1 MHADSKDPGFK
12 ALSNADALKH
22 KREESSFLALVQN
35 APFGIYVV
43 DSRFCLLAINKG
55 AEPAFREIDPVIGRD
70 FAEIVR
76 ILWPE
81 PFATEVI
88 ERFRHTLATGE
99 SYVAPRLVAARQNVE
114 RVESYDWQIQRLT
127 LPDGTFG
134 VVCYYYDLTAV
145 LQAEAALRESEE
157 RLRQAD
163 RLKDEFLATLAHELR
178 NPLVPIRTGL
188 ETIRQLGDT
197 TAAVTE
203 VRAMMERQLSH
214 MVHLIDDLLDVS
226 RITTGTIH
234 LHRQPSSLERLLRMA
249 IEAHQAQIAAGRMA
263 VSLDLPRE
271 SVVINVDPTRFV
283 QVISNLLDNAVKYTD
298 AGGQIRISA
307 KLTSNGGDAKILALT
322 MSDSGSGI
330 SEALLPR
337 LFEPFTRGD
346 TENRRAH
353 GLGIGLALARRLIE
367 MHGGSIEAQSEGRGC
382 GSEFTI
388 RLPLTDVSTETSV
401 ETSPEI
407 RRIGRRIV
415 VIDDDADVAKSIARL
430 VSALGGES
438 RVAHNGEDGLALVRD
453 FQPDVVLLD
462 IGMSRMDGIE
472 TCGRIRKEFGR
483 TVLVVAMTG
492 WGREQDKQA
501 AFRAGFDLHLTKPPD
516 PKALV
521 RLLAGD

>member
-1 MHADSKDPGFK
+1 MHADPKDPGFK
-12 ALSNADALKH
+12 ALSSADALKRQ
-22 KREESSFLALVQN
+22 REESSFLALVEN
-35 APFGIYVV
+35 APFGTYVV
-43 DSRFCLLAINKG
+43 DSRFCLLAINRG

-81 PFATEVI
+81 PFATEAI

-99 SYVAPRLVAARQNVE
+99 PYVAPRLVATRHNVD

-145 LQAEAALRESEE
+145 HQAEAALRESEE

-163 RLKDEFLATLAHELR
+163 RRKDEFLATLAHELR

-197 TAAVTE
+197 TAAVGE
-203 VRAMMERQLSH
+203 VLAMMERQLSH
-214 MVHLIDDLLDVS
+214 MVHLIDDLIDVS

-234 LHRQPSSLERLLRMA
+234 LQRQPSSLETLLRMA
-249 IEAHQAQIAAGRMA
+249 IEAHQAQIDAGQIA
-263 VSLDLPRE
+263 VSLDLPPE
-271 SVVINVDPTRFV
+271 SVVIDVDPTRFV
-283 QVISNLLDNAVKYTD
+283 QVISNLLDNAVKFTD
-298 AGGQIRISA
+298 AGGQIRMSA
-307 KLTSNGGDAKILALT
+307 KLTTNGGGSKILTLT
-322 MSDSGSGI
+322 LSDSGAGI
-330 SEALLPR
+330 SQVLLPH

-346 TENRRAH
+346 TDTRRAQ

-367 MHGGSIEAQSEGRGC
+367 MHGGSIEAQSDGRGC

-388 RLPLTDVSTETSV
+388 RLPVTDALAGISV
-401 ETSPEI
+401 ETPPEI
-407 RRIGRRIV
+407 RRISRRVV
-415 VIDDDADVAKSIARL
+415 VIDDDTDVAKSIARL
-430 VSALGGES
+430 VSALGGEA
-438 RVAHNGEDGLALVRD
+438 RVAHSGEDGLALVRD
-453 FQPDVVLLD
+453 FRPDVVLLD
-462 IGMSRMDGIE
+462 IGMSRRDGIE
-472 TCGRIRKEFGR
+472 TCRRIRKEFGS
-483 TVLVVAMTG
+483 TVFVAAMTG

-501 AFRAGFDLHLTKPPD
+501 ALRAGFDVHLTKPPD
-516 PKALV
+516 AKALV

>member
-1 MHADSKDPGFK
+1 MHAESKDPGFK
-12 ALSNADALKH
+12 ALSSADALKRQ
-22 KREESSFLALVQN
+22 REESSFLALVQN

-43 DSRFCLLAINKG
+43 DSRFCLLAINRG
-55 AEPAFREIDPVIGRD
+55 AEAAFREIDPLIGRD
-70 FAEIVR
+70 FSEIVR

-81 PFATEVI
+81 PFATEAI
-88 ERFRHTLATGE
+88 ERFRHTLASGE
-99 SYVAPRLVAARQNVE
+99 PYVAPRLVETRHNVD

-127 LPDGTFG
+127 LPDGTLG
-134 VVCYYYDLTAV
+134 VVCYYYDLTAIH
-145 LQAEAALRESEE
+145 QAEAALRESEE
-157 RLRQAD
+157 RLREAD

-197 TAAVTE
+197 PDAVAE
-203 VRAMMERQLSH
+203 VRAMMERQVSH
-214 MVHLIDDLLDVS
+214 MVRLIDDLLDVS

-234 LHRQPSSLERLLRMA
+234 LQRQPSSLETLLRMA
-249 IEAHQAQIAAGRMA
+249 IEAHQAQMDAGRIA
-263 VSLDLPRE
+263 FSLDLPEE
-271 SVVINVDPTRFV
+271 SVVIDVDPTRFV

-307 KLTSNGGDAKILALT
+307 KLTSNGGAAKALT
-322 MSDSGSGI
+322 LTLSDSGVGI
-330 SEALLPR
+330 SEASLPQ

-346 TENRRAH
+346 AETRRAH

-367 MHGGSIEAQSEGRGC
+367 MHGGSIEARSEGRGS

-388 RLPLTDVSTETSV
+388 RLPVTDASAGTSV
-401 ETSPEI
+401 ESSPEV
-407 RRIGRRIV
+407 RRINRRIV

-453 FQPDVVLLD
+453 FRPDVVLLD
-462 IGMSRMDGIE
+462 IGMPKMDGIE
-472 TCGRIRKEFGR
+472 TCRRIRKEFGS
-483 TVLVVAMTG
+483 TILVAAMTG

-501 AFRAGFDLHLTKPPD
+501 AFRAGFDVHLTKPPD
-516 PKALV
+516 PKALM